1 MKITDNNS
9 NSSNDKSKTPKK
21 PGREPQE
28 GAPSINGFKMAKRNG
43 KLFKSLRKKT
53 KKIIDAQFTMVMIF
67 ENVSSDPAFY
77 QKGTL
82 TPLYITCSPYE
93 AAEACIR
100 LFYIKCYP
108 YYKLWCEKYQVP
120 MGVEEP
126 SWWDYLAS
134 LVPEDDGEN
143 ERVTISDIIS
153 NEFFILS
160 LNYHLSDMMPLMRS
174 VFGPTLILGMPSE
187 DRAEFE
193 TFREVFGQEREGT
206 SLSPEGTAA
215 FSAKKT
221 LGAVGC
227 ESVAAFLGRVG
238 KMYRGW
244 EEKMR
249 SEGEGHDN
257 SLF

>member
-120 MGVEEP
+120 MGPVGGIRTHPWGGTHTVGLIDIRGKTGTGTEGIALRELDTDVHVEV
-126 SWWDYLAS
+126 A
-134 LVPEDDGEN
+134 
-143 ERVTISDIIS
+143 
-153 NEFFILS
+153 
-160 LNYHLSDMMPLMRS
+160 
-174 VFGPTLILGMPSE
+174 
-187 DRAEFE
+187 
-193 TFREVFGQEREGT
+193 QGT
-206 SLSPEGTAA
+206 
-215 FSAKKT
+215 
-221 LGAVGC
+221 
-227 ESVAAFLGRVG
+227 FLGSKVVRHA
-238 KMYRGW
+238 
-244 EEKMR
+244 
-249 SEGEGHDN
+249 EGEVIDEGYQVYRVILVLVFH
-257 SLF
+257 LHIIT